1 MYWYCFLGLILVLTL
16 AHIIPNLLNLLYVYV
31 LFNRHHQQNWTYPSP
46 RVGVFVPCKG
56 VFPGLAENLEAIARQ
71 QYKNFTVTYISE
83 SNEDL
88 ANEAIESVVHR
99 YRHCR
104 HVISGSAVSCG
115 QKNYNLLKGL
125 TKNSKSEVFV
135 FCDADIRPS
144 PKCLSI
150 LVSSLFKENISV
162 ATGFVWIT
170 PPRQT
175 LAGTIHSMMG
185 AFQAT
190 FISNN
195 SMKMIWGGTMAI
207 RSCTFKQLRV
217 VEEWS
222 RTAADDMV
230 LSRLVR
236 NAKLNTICDPRCL
249 VISNQA
255 ISSVREV
262 ITWFTRQILFLKFY
276 ARPLWLT
283 ALAIYIPS
291 SVIMMAAGPLAMAGL
306 FYSSV
311 RFIGFICIGFS
322 LIVMFMHTLMKF
334 TYRDGQ
340 STLRWFLISPLAQ
353 WIATYSLVK
362 TVFRQEI
369 RWAGR
374 IYKLDRKGRVIKIH
388 KNHQV
393 LI

>member
-16 AHIIPNLLNLLYVYV
+16 AHIIPNLLNLLYIYV
-31 LFNRHHQQNWTYPSP
+31 LFNRHHRQNWTYPPP

-56 VFPGLAENLEAIARQ
+56 AFPGLAENLEAIARQ

-83 SNEDL
+83 SDEDL
-88 ANEAIESVVHR
+88 ANESIESVVHR

-125 TKNSKSEVFV
+125 TKDSESEVFV

-144 PKCLSI
+144 LKCLSM
-150 LVSSLFKENISV
+150 LVSSLFMENISV

-170 PPRQT
+170 PLHQT
-175 LAGTIHSMMG
+175 VAGTIHSMMG
-185 AFQAT
+185 AYQAT
-190 FISNN
+190 FLNN
-195 SMKMIWGGTMAI
+195 SMKMVWGGTMAI
-207 RSCTFKQLRV
+207 RSSTFEQLRV
-217 VEEWS
+217 AEEWS
-222 RTAADDMV
+222 RTAVDDMV

-236 NAKLNTICDPRCL
+236 NAKLRTVNNPQCL

-255 ISSVREV
+255 ILSAREV
-262 ITWFTRQILFLKFY
+262 VTWFTRQILFLKFY
-276 ARPLWLT
+276 IRSLWLA

-291 SVIMMAAGPLAMAGL
+291 SVIMMAAGPLAIMGF
-306 FYSSV
+306 FYDSV
-311 RFIGFICIGFS
+311 RPIGFICIGFS
-322 LIVMFMHTLMKF
+322 LIVMFIHTLMKF

-340 STLRWFLISPLAQ
+340 SMLRWFLISPLAQ

-369 RWAGR
+369 RWAGKT
-374 IYKLDRKGRVIKIH
+374 YKLDRKGRVIKIH